1 MNRIMNK
8 VRKDQSYASSFISN
22 GKHIHNKEDIA
33 NEFNDFFTNIRPN
46 LGKNIPNLQGWNF
59 SKFIA
64 NRVDKS
70 TFLNPVTDVTSDSQN
85 GV

>member
-33 NEFNDFFTNIRPN
+33 NEFNDFFTNIGPN
-46 LGKNIPNLQGWNF
+46 LGKNIPNLQG
-59 SKFIA
+59 
-64 NRVDKS
+64 
-70 TFLNPVTDVTSDSQN
+70 
-85 GV
+85 